1 MKAIVKE
8 ILNFI
13 PSSQS
18 LLVVDCDGVN
28 ITLKRV
34 EAMATVKE
42 TLEDFSYRMC
52 LEPVVLNLVS
62 GKLEVVNDESETYKG
77 LVKNETEALALVGQT
92 LPIIYA

>member
-1 MKAIVKE
+1 MKSITKE

-13 PSSQS
+13 PSAQT
-18 LLVVDCDGVN
+18 LFAVECDGVS

-34 EAMATVKE
+34 EAMAIVKE

-52 LEPVVLNLVS
+52 LEPVCLNLVS
-62 GKLEVVNDESETYKG
+62 GKLEVINDEAEVYKG
-77 LVKNETEALALVGQT
+77 LVKSEAEAITLVGQT